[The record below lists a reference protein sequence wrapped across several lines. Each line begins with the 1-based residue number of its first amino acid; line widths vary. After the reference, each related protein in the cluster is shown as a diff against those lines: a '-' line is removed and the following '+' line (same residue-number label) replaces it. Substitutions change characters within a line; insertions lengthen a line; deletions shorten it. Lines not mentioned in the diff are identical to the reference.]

1 MVLPA
6 PPSLPHLCF
15 HHDFSLC
22 AGKMQAPFR
31 SFRRKCPAF
40 VPTGEYGK
48 KGVPACGL
56 TLLLFMFHPLLEV
69 LLENLRFRNS
79 YPVDF
84 ANWKKIQVCLLWL
97 SYPME
102 GAPSTGHIRRGL
114 PPMRRWKPCWKRFR
128 MAAYRPHCG
137 GAKDVQRLT
146 CRPILPPAGRS
157 SADGGGCL
165 DSITQA
171 TSVPCTIQE
180 KETEI
185 WERHTI
191 SKISI
196 NHQ

>member
-1 MVLPA
+1 MSLAQGYRVLPT
-6 PPSLPHLCF
+6 PYSLPHLCF

-56 TLLLFMFHPLLEV
+56 TLLLFMVHPLLEV

-102 GAPSTGHIRRGL
+102 GAPSTGHIRCGL
-114 PPMRRWKPCWKRFR
+114 PPIRRWKPCWKRFR
-128 MAAYRPHCG
+128 MAAVFFPFPR
-137 GAKDVQRLT
+137 QRK
-146 CRPILPPAGRS
+146 ILPMRPPLMARGFPFPLPLRWPGTG
-157 SADGGGCL
+157 A
-165 DSITQA
+165 
-171 TSVPCTIQE
+171 
-180 KETEI
+180 
-185 WERHTI
+185 
-191 SKISI
+191 
-196 NHQ
+196 